1 MHMHDVIYYNVY
13 ISCVT
18 VLEIA
23 FRLRKQGVIT
33 EPALEWDGSLGPEE
47 ENVIERLGFLLDA
60 YTVQA

>member
-1 MHMHDVIYYNVY
+1 MRNGMYYNMCMY
-13 ISCVT
+13 CVT

-47 ENVIERLGFLLDA
+47 ESVIERLGFLLNA
-60 YTVQA
+60 